1 MMSIPM
7 ENHMMSIPMEIVIR
21 GRGSAPT
28 QLFILILRID
38 IVLGTGKRNGFYM
51 PFQCNWIG
59 YKTHERLGPNL
70 GTRFMSQ

>member
-28 QLFILILRID
+28 QLFILISRID
-38 IVLGTGKRNGFYM
+38 IVLGTGKRNGFY
-51 PFQCNWIG
+51 CSYTI
-59 YKTHERLGPNL
+59 
-70 GTRFMSQ
+70 